1 MRRRDLASLLFVGLP
16 APAQPPSQIGAQAD
30 ELTAARQ
37 RVQAA
42 SAELAKFEVA
52 IAVEPA
58 TMFKAY

>member
-16 APAQPPSQIGAQAD
+16 APAQTVAQAPPD
-30 ELTAARQ
+30 DLAAARQ

-52 IAVEPA
+52 IAIEPS
-58 TMFKAY
+58 TVFRAY

>member
-16 APAQPPSQIGAQAD
+16 APAQQSAAPPD
-30 ELTAARQ
+30 DLTAARQ

-52 IAVEPA
+52 IALEPA

>member
-16 APAQPPSQIGAQAD
+16 APAQQTPAPVD
-30 ELTAARQ
+30 DLTAARQ

-42 SAELAKFEVA
+42 SAELAKFDVA
-52 IAVEPA
+52 IALEPA